1 MSIELIIFFVFSSL
15 LIISAIGVVTV
26 NNPVKSAIYLVFA
39 FFTSAVLWLLLNAEF
54 LAIILILV
62 YVGAVMVLFLFVVM
76 MLDINISELKEG
88 FVNYF
93 PVGAIVFLITTA
105 LLISFFQTQFV
116 DVDKNIINEIKIIGD
131 DNTKNLGY
139 LLYTEYILAFEISAI
154 ILLLGIVSAITL
166 THQKNPANKYQIPSE
181 QVNVKKEDIQKSSFF
196 SLNREKKSFFFSE

>member
-93 PVGAIVFLITTA
+93 PIGFVVFLITTVM
-105 LLISFFQTQFV
+105 LITFFQTQFV

-139 LLYTEYILAFEISAI
+139 LLYTEYILAVEISAI

-181 QVNVKKEDIQKSSFF
+181 QVNVKKEDRIKIIKDKEGD
-196 SLNREKKSFFFSE
+196 L

>member
-93 PVGAIVFLITTA
+93 PIGFIVFLITTV
-105 LLISFFQTQFV
+105 LLITFFQTQFV

-139 LLYTEYILAFEISAI
+139 LLYTEYILAFEISAM

-181 QVNVKKEDIQKSSFF
+181 QVNIKKEDRIKIIKDKEGD
-196 SLNREKKSFFFSE
+196 L

>member
-39 FFTSAVLWLLLNAEF
+39 FFNSAVLWFLLNAEF

-88 FVNYF
+88 FVNYL
-93 PVGAIVFLITTA
+93 PIGSIVFLITTA
-105 LLISFFQTQFV
+105 LLITFFQTQFA

-154 ILLLGIVSAITL
+154 ILLLGIISAITL

-181 QVNVKKEDIQKSSFF
+181 QINIKKEDRIEIIKDKEGD
-196 SLNREKKSFFFSE
+196 L

>member
-88 FVNYF
+88 FVNYL
-93 PVGAIVFLITTA
+93 PIGSIVFLITTV
-105 LLISFFQTQFV
+105 LLITFFQTQFV
-116 DVDKNIINEIKIIGD
+116 DVDRNIINEIKIIGD
-131 DNTKNLGY
+131 DNTK
-139 LLYTEYILAFEISAI
+139 
-154 ILLLGIVSAITL
+154 
-166 THQKNPANKYQIPSE
+166 K
-181 QVNVKKEDIQKSSFF
+181 DRKSVV
-196 SLNREKKSFFFSE
+196 

>member
-39 FFTSAVLWLLLNAEF
+39 FFTSAVLWFLLNAEF

-93 PVGAIVFLITTA
+93 PIGFIVFLITTV
-105 LLISFFQTQFV
+105 LLITFFQTQFV
-116 DVDKNIINEIKIIGD
+116 DVDKNIINEIKIISD

-139 LLYTEYILAFEISAI
+139 LLYTEYILAFEISAM

-181 QVNVKKEDIQKSSFF
+181 QINIKKEDRIKIIKDKEGD
-196 SLNREKKSFFFSE
+196 L

>member
-88 FVNYF
+88 FVNYLPIGF
-93 PVGAIVFLITTA
+93 IVFLITTV
-105 LLISFFQTQFV
+105 LLITFFQTQFV

-139 LLYTEYILAFEISAI
+139 LLYTEYILAVEISAI

-181 QVNVKKEDIQKSSFF
+181 QVNIKKEDRIKIIKDKEGD
-196 SLNREKKSFFFSE
+196 L

>member
-88 FVNYF
+88 FVNYLPIGF
-93 PVGAIVFLITTA
+93 IVFLITTA
-105 LLISFFQTQFV
+105 LLITFFQTQFA

-139 LLYTEYILAFEISAI
+139 LLYTEYILAFEISAM

-181 QVNVKKEDIQKSSFF
+181 QVNIKKEDRIKIIKDKEGD
-196 SLNREKKSFFFSE
+196 L

>member
-88 FVNYF
+88 FVNYLPIGF
-93 PVGAIVFLITTA
+93 IVFLITTV
-105 LLISFFQTQFV
+105 LLITFFQTQFV

-139 LLYTEYILAFEISAI
+139 LLYTEYILAFEISAM

-181 QVNVKKEDIQKSSFF
+181 QVNIKKEDRIKIIKDKEGD
-196 SLNREKKSFFFSE
+196 L